1 MQKLKEV
8 REHLVSVIIQPFK
21 AKPTAW
27 QTLFVVCGLSL
38 AAILLGTSNDSYAQK
53 SKKESKQ
60 IDVDTRDK
68 INSYFFEGISQKNQ
82 KNAEAAARA
91 FEKVIA
97 LDENNDA
104 AYYELGQIYFGL
116 GNVNRANFY
125 AQKAYDLQPKN
136 EWYITFLAKT
146 EEGLSR
152 FDKAE
157 ALYGK
162 LLKLYPEKINFYFD
176 LASMHLFQGEFK
188 EAIKVYDLI
197 ESKMGLSEDVSVQKQ
212 KIWLK
217 IGNVDKAAAEIQ
229 ALVDQQPREVRYR
242 MMLAD
247 IYLANDLK
255 DKAGKVIREALEIEP
270 DNGYLQLA
278 MAEYYRVNKQP
289 DESFNVLKL
298 AFLNTEITI
307 DQKVRI
313 LAPYFANMQDSLSR
327 LRAIT
332 LAELITKA
340 HPQEAKAF
348 AIYGDFLYQDKQLE
362 KARAAYEQTLTLDK
376 KVFAVWQNL
385 LFIEAELA
393 DYKALLATSN
403 EAQEL
408 YPANQLV
415 LYMNAVAK
423 NQTKDFAGAVQ
434 TYQQAL
440 NILVNNTELEAQI
453 YAGLGDAY
461 HSLNE
466 HSKSDE
472 AYDKALKLRPDD
484 PYVLNNYA
492 YYLSLRAVNLEHA
505 REMSKR
511 SNELL
516 KNNSSF
522 LDTYAWIFFQLKRYD
537 EALVWIEA
545 ALLANGDKSAT
556 IVAHYGD
563 ILFKLGQK
571 DKAIEEWQRAL
582 TLGDTSDVLQ
592 RKIKDKTYYEK

>member
-1 MQKLKEV
+1 M
-8 REHLVSVIIQPFK
+8 IIQPFK

-27 QTLFVVCGLSL
+27 QTLFVVCGLLL

>member
-1 MQKLKEV
+1 M
-8 REHLVSVIIQPFK
+8 IIQPFK